1 MGTEDLRGPW
11 TQSLVPHSASS
22 LKTQVEERL
31 GSVNF
36 LLFSKEDIYV
46 IYIYNIY
53 VNIHI

>member
-11 TQSLVPHSASS
+11 TQSLVSHSASS

-36 LLFSKEDIYV
+36 LLFFQGEYIIYV
-46 IYIYNIY
+46 IYI
-53 VNIHI
+53 